1 MARPTNK
8 PKLTGK
14 KLTTLIKTLSRRK
27 GKAVSDQTESM
38 SLLQLPD
45 FVLENI
51 LLQAHPITALALGA
65 TCKQLHAELRR
76 HHSDIC
82 MKLLLQP
89 ENRVQITAHS
99 EAKPKSSLPK
109 VPSLGTYLTQRA
121 FTYQLVVRNQWTVRS
136 AEVLLQ
142 MLLTQQVDSS
152 QVWTALMPEAE
163 HEKNMYMDC
172 AASCWDITLAIRVP
186 VKLSQEEFEALVPSC
201 QPFVKRV
208 RELLAEVTNKSVE
221 DMQLRIL
228 FESVNWYRVFRST

>member
-1 MARPTNK
+1 
-8 PKLTGK
+8 
-14 KLTTLIKTLSRRK
+14 
-27 GKAVSDQTESM
+27 
-38 SLLQLPD
+38 
-45 FVLENI
+45 
-51 LLQAHPITALALGA
+51 
-65 TCKQLHAELRR
+65 
-76 HHSDIC
+76 

-89 ENRVQITAHS
+89 ENRVQIAANN
-99 EAKPKSSLPK
+99 EAKSKSSLPK

-163 HEKNMYMDC
+163 DEKNMYMDC
-172 AASCWDITLAIRVP
+172 IASCVGNAGIDAQRTWDITLAIRVP

-208 RELLAEVTNKSVE
+208 RELLAEVTQKSVE
-221 DMQLRIL
+221 DMQMRIL

>member
-1 MARPTNK
+1 MSSWYVSKLISAFRPVKSESKRDIVRDLGSPCWLDTGMARPTNK

-14 KLTTLIKTLSRRK
+14 KLTSLIKTLSRRK
-27 GKAVSDQTESM
+27 GKAVPNQTESLP
-38 SLLQLPD
+38 LLQLPD

-65 TCKQLHAELRR
+65 TCKQLHAEVRR

-99 EAKPKSSLPK
+99 EAKSKSSLPK

-142 MLLTQQVDSS
+142 MLLTQQGV
-152 QVWTALMPEAE
+152 QVHLTW
-163 HEKNMYMDC
+163 
-172 AASCWDITLAIRVP
+172 
-186 VKLSQEEFEALVPSC
+186 F
-201 QPFVKRV
+201 
-208 RELLAEVTNKSVE
+208 
-221 DMQLRIL
+221 
-228 FESVNWYRVFRST
+228 